1 MHLKAAGA
9 LLSAVIAAPLPVA
22 ASAVTIRFDNVWA
35 IGGDHAESG
44 FYISGLSLT
53 GGYCPSGNPNCG
65 YLNNARD
72 TSFRTTIFMPND
84 GTFILDSVDF
94 RLLDDEDD
102 TSFVITEWGND
113 FEQYFVWCPGLRQGN
128 QSCRFGRRPRRSH
141 LAGLY
146 IKGQRSS
153 LFWQFGYHNNQAEL
167 ACFPSAGPGGG
178 FPAAE
183 RPWWPRLPVTPPEI
197 IDICDAHPV
206 MPGRAQGKPVLL
218 LP

>member
-84 GTFILDSVDF
+84 GTFILDFVDF

-113 FEQYFVWCPGLRQGN
+113 SN
-128 QSCRFGRRPRRSH
+128 SISFGAPDYARETNHVVSG
-141 LAGLY
+141 AGLGEVTSLVFTS
-146 IKGQRSS
+146 KGSGA
-153 LFWQFGYHNNQAEL
+153 LYFGNL
-167 ACFPSAGPGGG
+167 GITITRPSWPVSPVPA
-178 FPAAE
+178 PAA
-183 RPWWPRLPVTPPEI
+183 
-197 IDICDAHPV
+197 
-206 MPGRAQGKPVLL
+206 GFLL
-218 LP
+218 LSALGGLGFLSLRRKS